1 MSGTMN
7 RRDFLKGSVAAVSVG
22 LGTRG
27 VAAVRRRTATDQ
39 VTLGRSG
46 IRLSRLGIGTGT
58 NNGQVQRD
66 LGQDS
71 FTRLVHAAYERGV
84 TYIDTAHNY
93 QTHGM
98 VREAIKGLPREK
110 LFIQTK
116 MPWDRAPFTD
126 QPLVELD
133 RFRRELGVDYI
144 DSVLIHCATTHSWPT
159 DLRPMQDAFSEA
171 QQKGAIRIKGVS
183 CHGLPAL
190 TAATTVDWVD
200 VHLARVNAQGHHMDG
215 ATGEWSEPGNRDAAM
230 TELHAMHAKGRGVIG
245 MKLIGN
251 GDFHDIAD
259 REKAM
264 RFVLTCGC
272 VDAVVVGFA
281 SVAELDETID
291 RMNRILADG
300 RPS

>member
-1 MSGTMN
+1 MSSTMN
-7 RRDFLKGSVAAVSVG
+7 RRDFLKGSVAAISVG
-22 LGTRG
+22 LGASRVG
-27 VAAVRRRTATDQ
+27 AVPRRTATDQ
-39 VTLGRSG
+39 VTLGKSG
-46 IRLSRLGIGTGT
+46 VRLSRLGIGTGT

-66 LGQDS
+66 LGQEG

-110 LFIQTK
+110 LYIQTK
-116 MPWDRAPFTD
+116 MPWDRPPFTEH
-126 QPLVELD
+126 PRAELD
-133 RFRRELGVDYI
+133 RFRRELGVEYI
-144 DSVLIHCATTHSWPT
+144 DSVLIHCALKHSWPA

-190 TAATTVDWVD
+190 TAATDVDWVD

-215 ATGEWSEPGNRDAAM
+215 ARGEWSEPGNRDAAM
-230 TELHAMHAKGRGVIG
+230 TELQAMHAKGRGVIG

-264 RFVLTCGC
+264 RFVLNCGC

-281 SVAELDETID
+281 SIAELDETLN
-291 RMNRILADG
+291 RMNRILAE
-300 RPS
+300 S